1 MIPTQEILT
10 IHKTLIGTFGGSPG
24 VRDLP
29 ALESALAR
37 PFQQYD
43 GADLYESILQKAAA
57 LVESLLINHPFVD
70 GNKRTGYTTL
80 RLFLLQHRLDFNEQA
95 DRYRFI
101 IDIASGQLKYDDI
114 LAWLTDNTNSA
125 A

>member
-1 MIPTQEILT
+1 MILTQEILT
-10 IHKTLIGTFGGSPG
+10 IHKTLIDTFGGSAG

-43 GADLYESILQKAAA
+43 GDDLYQSVLQKAAA

-70 GNKRTGYTTL
+70 GNKRTGYTAL
-80 RLFLLQHRLDFNEQA
+80 RLFLLQNSLDFSTKA
-95 DRYRFI
+95 DRYKFI

-114 LAWLTDNTNSA
+114 LTWLIDNTNSA

>member
-1 MIPTQEILT
+1 VIPTQEILT
-10 IHKTLIGTFGGSPG
+10 IHKTLIDTFGGSPG

-80 RLFLLQHRLDFNEQA
+80 RLFLLQHSLDFNEQA
-95 DRYRFI
+95 DRYKFV

-114 LAWLTDNTNSA
+114 LTWLTDNTNSA